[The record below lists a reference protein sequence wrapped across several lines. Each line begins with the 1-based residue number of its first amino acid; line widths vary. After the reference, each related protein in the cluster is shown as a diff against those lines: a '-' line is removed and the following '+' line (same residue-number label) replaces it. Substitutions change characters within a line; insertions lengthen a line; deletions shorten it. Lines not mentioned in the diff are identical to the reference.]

1 MRIWSLAL
9 VLIIVTIGDSRLVQ
23 NRDFNKARLGKE
35 GYEKI
40 KTIHYNWYLHSIK
53 AIIGQMGKDIL
64 GKLDAKNRRQFLRC
78 LNVIVDKKD
87 IVSAARCLV
96 AAKESLHNDDQ
107 DSRGRNDKVLPNVL
121 ENSAFEMEKSSFL
134 QERHKAVAARKL
146 KLKIKNLEKAAA
158 LKKRL
163 SYLSNDS
170 RSETE
175 EPPFVQKL
183 HYVVKARKLKLNMK
197 KKKVAIYN
205 KKQIERRFHFKR
217 NSLNLKGYRSRR
229 MKRSVYRLVLNG
241 VSDKRRADRLQ
252 VLSILFIELWK
263 VFYIQF
269 FKLFKVVN
277 MKNAPSLLPH
287 GNKSVVK
294 RVTQLVKTFL
304 GRRNDSTMSNGES
317 KWMDS
322 YTHLLQIKKVLDE
335 QAKKPGAR
343 PLMPPLVKEA
353 YNMMRMLEGKSK
365 GTSDSSN
372 MKFLSPRIG
381 AIMPDK
387 NEVKGSLSPSLLP
400 FYKDDSEEQLLPI
413 PKLLDAAGMTE
424 KDRNDILETVMEI
437 AGARQVIDDAMK
449 MLSNTELLG
458 MQGELKDVTEK
469 MMRMFTKM
477 ERTFTIKQKA
487 DMKRRGYTFL
497 EKHQLRSLHNQN
509 ELAKHRS
516 ELDFDIDEYGKQSHS
531 EREEALWLRLAEIA
545 ANGTKSRTKR
555 QITLLTVLKPTVLHP
570 YMFSPIF
577 GATILGPVVLSPSL
591 FSPLILNPAA
601 LSPYVLSPAIAM
613 PFILSPYVLSPY
625 VLSPLVMAPFILS
638 PYVLSPNVINPYV
651 LSPLVLSPYVL
662 CPDLLSPMVLG
673 GPVLSPAVLS
683 PSVLSKSFLM
693 ASVLSPTVL
702 S

>member
-1 MRIWSLAL
+1 
-9 VLIIVTIGDSRLVQ
+9 
-23 NRDFNKARLGKE
+23 
-35 GYEKI
+35 
-40 KTIHYNWYLHSIK
+40 
-53 AIIGQMGKDIL
+53 
-64 GKLDAKNRRQFLRC
+64 
-78 LNVIVDKKD
+78 
-87 IVSAARCLV
+87 
-96 AAKESLHNDDQ
+96 
-107 DSRGRNDKVLPNVL
+107 
-121 ENSAFEMEKSSFL
+121 
-134 QERHKAVAARKL
+134 
-146 KLKIKNLEKAAA
+146 
-158 LKKRL
+158 
-163 SYLSNDS
+163 LSNDS

-217 NSLNLKGYRSRR
+217 NSLNLKPMGAQATTLIRFKEYRSRR

-252 VLSILFIELWK
+252 
-263 VFYIQF
+263 
-269 FKLFKVVN
+269 
-277 MKNAPSLLPH
+277 
-287 GNKSVVK
+287 
-294 RVTQLVKTFL
+294 
-304 GRRNDSTMSNGES
+304 
-317 KWMDS
+317 
-322 YTHLLQIKKVLDE
+322 
-335 QAKKPGAR
+335 

-424 KDRNDILETVMEI
+424 KDRDDILETVMEI

-469 MMRMFTKM
+469 MMRMFAKM

-545 ANGTKSRTKR
+545 ANGT
-555 QITLLTVLKPTVLHP
+555 V
-570 YMFSPIF
+570 
-577 GATILGPVVLSPSL
+577 SL
-591 FSPLILNPAA
+591 P
-601 LSPYVLSPAIAM
+601 
-613 PFILSPYVLSPY
+613 
-625 VLSPLVMAPFILS
+625 
-638 PYVLSPNVINPYV
+638 
-651 LSPLVLSPYVL
+651 
-662 CPDLLSPMVLG
+662 
-673 GPVLSPAVLS
+673 
-683 PSVLSKSFLM
+683 
-693 ASVLSPTVL
+693 
-702 S
+702 